1 MIIIIIVFKNFY
13 ILAKPYNRFRYI
25 VEGSWAKTP
34 FLLILEVVPME
45 LICFRPWFECERII
59 VILKFYACFF
69 SNIFDYAKN
78 IFKCLGFN

>member
-1 MIIIIIVFKNFY
+1 MIIIVFKNFY
-13 ILAKPYNRFRYI
+13 ILAKPYSRFRSF
-25 VEGSWAKTP
+25 VEGSLAKTQ
-34 FLLILEVVPME
+34 FLLIQQVVTME
-45 LICFRPWFECERII
+45 HIFFRPWFEQEWII